1 MNDIGIMLILSSDPH
16 RSQGFTLIEV
26 LVAILVLSLGLLGF
40 AALQT
45 AGLRSNHSAYLRSQ
59 ATLLAYTIIDRM
71 RTNQTAAKMG
81 NYDIAINVKPTS
93 SCTTV
98 ECGDLAEWK
107 QNLSAILPAGD
118 GRISRTTPD
127 AGVPGKIIFTV
138 IVSWK
143 DSRDPKTPPQEFSM
157 STEL

>member
-1 MNDIGIMLILSSDPH
+1 MLILSSDPH
-16 RSQGFTLIEV
+16 RLQGFTLVEV
-26 LVAILVLSLGLLGF
+26 LVAIVVLSLGLLGF

-71 RTNQTAAKMG
+71 RTNQTAAKTG
-81 NYDIAINVKPTS
+81 KYDIAINVKPS

-98 ECGDLAEWK
+98 ECDDLAEWK
-107 QNLSAILPAGD
+107 NNLSAILPAGD

-138 IVSWK
+138 AVRWA
-143 DSRDPKTPPQEFSM
+143 DSRDATTPPQELSM